1 MSTPRVLNPAVSYA
15 LPTLGSSLRLVPE
28 RAPEVLVLLP
38 GVPPPFSLASPASS
52 SRRGTGVP
60 EVLAD
65 CIATPLRYHLL
76 RQEATDVGVFVDR
89 RGREAI
95 QDPFAGRPVGLAH
108 SDIPLIDRGCCKEV
122 GRTFTAIAKILNLL
136 WENITAF

>member
-1 MSTPRVLNPAVSYA
+1 MSTPRASYPAVSYA

-38 GVPPPFSLASPASS
+38 GVPPFPFSLASPASS

-65 CIATPLRYHLL
+65 CIATPLRYHRLH
-76 RQEATDVGVFVDR
+76 QEATDVGVFVDR
-89 RGREAI
+89 QGREAI
-95 QDPFAGRPVGLAH
+95 QDPFAGRPVELAH
-108 SDIPLIDRGCCKEV
+108 SDIPLIGRGCCKKV
-122 GRTFTAIAKILNLL
+122 GRTFM
-136 WENITAF
+136 